1 MVALPT
7 LSLVNV
13 SLTNLLSV
21 GIIVLFSINF
31 VIFDNAEDE
40 LINFL
45 VISSLGLAKIS
56 YTSPSSTTLP
66 FSITATR
73 FAIDLITL
81 ISCVIKIIVIPNLL
95 FKSLNNFKMDSV
107 ASGSK
112 AEVASSESNTLGL
125 FDKALAMATRCF
137 CPPDNCDGYTY
148 FLSAKSTRSNNS
160 STRVSISFFDNPV
173 YFNGYATLSNTVL
186 RSNKLKC

>member
-7 LSLVNV
+7 LSLVNI

-31 VIFDNAEDE
+31 VMFDKADEE
-40 LINFL
+40 LINFF
-45 VISSLGLAKIS
+45 VISFFGFAKIS

-95 FKSLNNFKMDSV
+95 FKFFNNFKIDSV
-107 ASGSK
+107 ASGSR
-112 AEVASSESNTLGL
+112 AEVASSLSNTLGL

-137 CPPDNCDGYTY
+137 CPPDSWDG
-148 FLSAKSTRSNNS
+148 
-160 STRVSISFFDNPV
+160 
-173 YFNGYATLSNTVL
+173 
-186 RSNKLKC
+186 

>member
-13 SLTNLLSV
+13 SLTNLLSL

-31 VIFDNAEDE
+31 VIFDNADEE
-40 LINFL
+40 LINFF
-45 VISSLGLAKIS
+45 VISSFGLAKIS

-95 FKSLNNFKMDSV
+95 FKSFNNFRMDSV
-107 ASGSK
+107 ASGSR
-112 AEVASSESNTLGL
+112 AEVASSLSNTFGL
-125 FDKALAMATRCF
+125 LDKALAMATRCF
-137 CPPDNCDGYTY
+137 CPPDNCDG
-148 FLSAKSTRSNNS
+148 
-160 STRVSISFFDNPV
+160 
-173 YFNGYATLSNTVL
+173 
-186 RSNKLKC
+186 